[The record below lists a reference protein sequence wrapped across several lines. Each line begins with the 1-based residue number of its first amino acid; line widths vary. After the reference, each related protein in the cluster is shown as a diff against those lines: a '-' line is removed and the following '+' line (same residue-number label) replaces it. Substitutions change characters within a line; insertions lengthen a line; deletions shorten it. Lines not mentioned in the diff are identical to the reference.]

1 MRGKPLK
8 SKKYQVPLTRLVIAI
23 NQSARTVPTIQLKAK
38 QEKPLLSVIFRVVDL
53 DEMSS
58 MGLFVNDL
66 NLFDNSRDKVMAGHH
81 HASRL
86 EDAIEKVRK
95 CVKIISELL

>member
-1 MRGKPLK
+1 M
-8 SKKYQVPLTRLVIAI
+8 SKKCQIPPTRLVIAI
-23 NQSARTVPTIQLKAK
+23 NQSDSHVPTIQLKSEH
-38 QEKPLLSVIFRVVDL
+38 EKSLLSVIFRVVDL

-58 MGLFVNDL
+58 MGLYVNDL

-86 EDAIEKVRK
+86 EDAIEKVRE
-95 CVKIISELL
+95 CVKSN